1 MSYAITIN
9 SSALRFVKR
18 HEHALSNLKSTA
30 LITEFP
36 CDWNSSYGL
45 PLNGA
50 NWKWKLSFG
59 CFSEYLVASWFIIC
73 FPCLIHTVAVYSE
86 GRREKKF
93 NFRFPVGRHTTM
105 EWMSCATVDFSC
117 FDIRNNSS
125 NEKKKRKKNHLLNC
139 LTENHFDCHNVH
151 SEFVQFRIKLTF
163 NLLLRYVQQFVNSFR
178 FYHHQVKASSIASTS
193 LSV

>member
-1 MSYAITIN
+1 MTLTLTNSVSRQAGFFFSIILPLKSISIRKQFNRKKKNYLFMSYAITIN

-125 NEKKKRKKNHLLNC
+125 NEKKKRKKKPS
-139 LTENHFDCHNVH
+139 T
-151 SEFVQFRIKLTF
+151 KLS
-163 NLLLRYVQQFVNSFR
+163 NRKSFW
-178 FYHHQVKASSIASTS
+178 
-193 LSV
+193 LP